1 VVKILLEYREVLI
14 SEVAEVAILH
24 NELAYFLKQET
35 EDAYWDFGVLSEENI
50 SKHLVTFIGDSQRKI
65 FISRDDEKIVG
76 FIVCEVIQCHL
87 HISTVKKIGYISGA
101 YVLPEFRGKGIMKLL
116 EILAID
122 FFKQS
127 GLKYVEVNFLSR
139 NIIANKSWK
148 SMGYKTFREQARK
161 EI

>member
-1 VVKILLEYREVLI
+1 MEYREVLM
-14 SEVAEVAILH
+14 SEIEEVAILH

-35 EDAYWDFGVLSEENI
+35 EDAYWDFEVLSKENI

-87 HISTVKKIGYISGA
+87 HISRVKKIGYISGA
-101 YVLPEFRGKGIMKLL
+101 YVLPEFRGEGIMKLL
-116 EILAID
+116 EKLAID
-122 FFKQS
+122 SFKQS
-127 GLKYVEVNFLSR
+127 GLKYVEVNFLSK

-148 SMGYKTFREQARK
+148 SMGYNTFREQARK